1 MVGVVIWLRYEV
13 RLMPPLKPGHY
24 CYLARCA
31 TDTCANDRYGPFDSS
46 DEMFAWFKEHNIEY
60 RPGAP
65 YFGRAPLFFE
75 EMSDGEADH
84 PWATGAYYLYPALA
98 KAFEK

>member
-1 MVGVVIWLRYEV
+1 
-13 RLMPPLKPGHY
+13 
-24 CYLARCA
+24 
-31 TDTCANDRYGPFDSS
+31 
-46 DEMFAWFKEHNIEY
+46 MFAWFKEHNIEY